1 MVIVGGYDAVLC
13 SAALVSNNVPVML
26 QRIHE
31 LPRYNEDDVDLPYKL
46 PAQLFKLGVTFCFE
60 NSGGMERMGSRNI
73 PFYAGTAVAYGLPY
87 EEAVK
92 SLSLNTAKILGVDSF
107 CGSIEVGKD
116 ASLFISEGDA
126 LDMMTNNVLMAWIQ
140 GRKIDIS
147 NKQTRL
153 YEKWKTKYSK

>member
-1 MVIVGGYDAVLC
+1 
-13 SAALVSNNVPVML
+13 
-26 QRIHE
+26 
-31 LPRYNEDDVDLPYKL
+31 
-46 PAQLFKLGVTFCFE
+46 
-60 NSGGMERMGSRNI
+60 MERMGSRNI